1 MKFIIIGLGNY
12 GASLGSKL
20 VELGHEVI
28 GVDASMDRVERWKNK
43 ITHTIALDAANP
55 EALQTLPVTDVD
67 AVIIA
72 IGEVEGTIIMVA
84 ALLKQA
90 GVKRIIC
97 RVVSPL
103 QKTILETMNIHEF
116 VYPEES
122 SAARLAYRLDI
133 KGVVDSH
140 RINETHQIVET
151 LVPGRLVGTK
161 VGDLDLSKYDIA
173 LVSIAR
179 MEEEKNILGNRLR
192 TRKTVC
198 KLTPELELLE
208 KDTLILFGKVTD
220 LEIFLES

>member
-1 MKFIIIGLGNY
+1 MKFIIIGLGNF
-12 GASLGSKL
+12 GASLGGKL

-55 EALQTLPVTDVD
+55 EALQSLPLLDVD
-67 AVIIA
+67 VVIVA
-72 IGEVEGTIIMVA
+72 IGELEGVIIMVA

-103 QKTILETMNIHEF
+103 QKTILETMSLHEF

-133 KGVVDSH
+133 KGVIDSH
-140 RINETHQIVET
+140 KVNDTHQILET
-151 LVPGRLVGTK
+151 NVPGRMVGRK
-161 VGDLDLSKYDIA
+161 VSDLDLHKYELT
-173 LVSIAR
+173 LVAVTR
-179 MEEEKNILGNRLR
+179 MTEEKNVLGTRSK

-198 KLTPELELLE
+198 KLTPDLELLD
-208 KDTLILFGKVTD
+208 KDTLILFGEVSA
-220 LEIFLES
+220 LEVFLES

>member
-1 MKFIIIGLGNY
+1 MKFIIIGLGNF

-43 ITHTIALDAANP
+43 ITHTIALDASNP
-55 EALQTLPVTDVD
+55 EALQALPVTDVD

-72 IGEVEGTIIMVA
+72 IGEQEGTIIMVA

-103 QKTILETMNIHEF
+103 QKTILETMNLHEF

-133 KGVVDSH
+133 KGVIDSH
-140 RINETHQIVET
+140 KINETHQILET
-151 LVPGRLVGTK
+151 YVPGRLVGTK
-161 VGDLDLSKYDIA
+161 VSDIDITKYDIT
-173 LVSIAR
+173 LVSVTR
-179 MEEEKNILGNRLR
+179 MIEEKNILGNKSR
-192 TRKTVC
+192 TRKTV
-198 KLTPELELLE
+198 LTPSPELEFLDR
-208 KDTLILFGKVTD
+208 DTLILFGEVTN
-220 LEIFLES
+220 LETFLES